1 MSVLPATPAR
11 LGPLLRPQCPE
22 ATSVPPAQPPRLGP
36 PLSSLGICLL
46 PPSKC
51 LSSPYDYL

>member
-22 ATSVPPAQPPRLGP
+22 ATRSSSPTPRLGP
-36 PLSSLGICLL
+36 PLLSSLGICLL